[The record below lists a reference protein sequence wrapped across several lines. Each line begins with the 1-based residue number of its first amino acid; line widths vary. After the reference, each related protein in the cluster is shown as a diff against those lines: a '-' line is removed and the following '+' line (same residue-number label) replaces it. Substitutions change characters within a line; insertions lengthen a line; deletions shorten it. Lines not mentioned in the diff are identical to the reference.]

1 MSAGEFDG
9 LVAVVT
15 GGASGIGLATA
26 ETLAARGATVAVLDR
41 NIDGLP
47 DALTGFVADV
57 SDRAS
62 VDQAIAAIADRFG
75 GIDIVVNNAGI
86 SAVGTVEE
94 NDDAEWARVLD
105 INVVG
110 MARVTAAA
118 LPWLRR
124 SDAAAVVNLAS
135 IAALNGLPQRALYSA
150 SKGAVLALTY
160 AMATDHV
167 ARGHPREL
175 REPGDRGDAVRRA
188 DAAGLRRSR
197 GRTRRAR
204 RPAGHR
210 PHGRARRGRGG
221 DRLPREPAVGFD
233 DGNRPRRRRRHDA
246 PAGAP
251 GGGARMK
258 RLASVIGMPAENR
271 EEYERLHA
279 AVWPA
284 VLERLTLSNIR
295 NYSIYRHGEVLFAY
309 MEYVGDDFE
318 ADMAAIAA
326 DPATQEWW
334 SVCEPLQRP
343 FPERAAGR
351 VVDGDPRGVPPGL
364 TCASGIAARRMRHVH
379 AGAGLNRRCAR

>member
-62 VDQAIAAIADRFG
+62 VDGAVAAIADRFG

-167 ARGHPREL
+167 GEGIRVNCVSPATVATPFVERMLQGFADPVAERAALDARQATGRMVEPAEVAAAIAYLASPLSGSTTGTALDVDGGMTHL
-175 REPGDRGDAVRRA
+175 RA
-188 DAAGLRRSR
+188 
-197 GRTRRAR
+197 
-204 RPAGHR
+204 RPAGA
-210 PHGRARRGRGG
+210 RA
-221 DRLPREPAVGFD
+221 
-233 DGNRPRRRRRHDA
+233 
-246 PAGAP
+246 
-251 GGGARMK
+251 
-258 RLASVIGMPAENR
+258 
-271 EEYERLHA
+271 
-279 AVWPA
+279 
-284 VLERLTLSNIR
+284 
-295 NYSIYRHGEVLFAY
+295 
-309 MEYVGDDFE
+309 
-318 ADMAAIAA
+318 
-326 DPATQEWW
+326 
-334 SVCEPLQRP
+334 
-343 FPERAAGR
+343 
-351 VVDGDPRGVPPGL
+351 
-364 TCASGIAARRMRHVH
+364 
-379 AGAGLNRRCAR
+379 